1 MELTVTVPIKRDIT
15 QNMLDQL
22 NAVLEDTAI
31 EVVFDNT
38 LNFKVCHIQLRNQM
52 GLDSYMIYISRDTWN
67 RIVDFFK
74 AECIEIEF
82 NNVGSYFWS
91 TSI

>member
-15 QNMLDQL
+15 QIMLDCL
-22 NAVLEDTAI
+22 NEDLRDTAI
-31 EVVFDNT
+31 EVVFDDT
-38 LNFKVCHIQLRNQM
+38 VNFKACHIQLRNSV
-52 GLDSYMIYISRDTWN
+52 GLDSYIINISCDTRT

>member
-1 MELTVTVPIKRDIT
+1 MELTITAPIKRDIT
-15 QNMLDQL
+15 QIMLDCL
-22 NAVLEDTAI
+22 NEDLKDTAI

-38 LNFKVCHIQLRNQM
+38 INFRACHIQLKNSD
-52 GLDSYMIYISRDTWN
+52 GLDSYTINISRDTQR

-74 AECIEIEF
+74 AECIDIEF

-91 TSI
+91 TAI